1 MNIVNII
8 GDIAIMLSAH
18 IKVHRPRLIDKE
30 KLVSVIYLS
39 LFSLFVSV
47 SLSVTRLIYTY
58 QTFSIFLVKKLNL

>member
-47 SLSVTRLIYTY
+47 SLSFTDSFLSLYLSPITY
-58 QTFSIFLVKKLNL
+58 ISNL